1 MKKKILVL
9 FEVSGAVSIP
19 FRQAG
24 FDVTTID
31 ILPHTKDNTNHI
43 QYDIRN
49 IDELH
54 LNYEDYCLLIA
65 FPPCTYFSKAGL
77 HLLHKYPC
85 RKEKQLQDLEMIK
98 KLWSLPIKRKC
109 FENPGGSALNKL
121 WQKSNCKIDYCDYSD
136 FKKPTCLW
144 LENLPPLLPEFINI
158 KHYGNFITNMS
169 SSKKRNI
176 TPIEVGYSM
185 VKQWSYLL

>member
-31 ILPHTKDNTNHI
+31 ILPHTKDNKNHI

-77 HLLHKYPC
+77 HLLHKEPG
-85 RKEKQLQDLEMIK
+85 RKEKQLQEYKKEILKEEEKVLDEIK
-98 KLWSLPIKRKC
+98 
-109 FENPGGSALNKL
+109 N
-121 WQKSNCKIDYCDYSD
+121 
-136 FKKPTCLW
+136 
-144 LENLPPLLPEFINI
+144 NL
-158 KHYGNFITNMS
+158 T
-169 SSKKRNI
+169 
-176 TPIEVGYSM
+176 T
-185 VKQWSYLL
+185 